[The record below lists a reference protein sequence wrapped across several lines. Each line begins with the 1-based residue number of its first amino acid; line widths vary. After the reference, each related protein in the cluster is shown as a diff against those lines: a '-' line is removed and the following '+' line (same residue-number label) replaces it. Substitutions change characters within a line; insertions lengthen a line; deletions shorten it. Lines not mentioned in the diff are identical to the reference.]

1 LIKKIHK
8 VTFMKKLLPVSTA
21 GSLPKPSWLAQPET
35 LWSPWKLQGDEL
47 ADGKKDALR
56 LCLADQLQAGIDIVS
71 DGEQTRQHFVTTF
84 IEHLSGVDFEKREI
98 VKIRDRYDA
107 SVPTVVGE
115 VSRQKPVFV
124 DDAKFLRQQTSQPIK
139 WALPGPMTMIDTL
152 YDSHYKS
159 REKLAWEF
167 AKILNQEAKELEAAG
182 VDIIQFD
189 EPAFNVFFDE
199 VNDWGIATLERAIE
213 GLKCET
219 AVHICY
225 GYGIKANTDWK
236 KTLDSEWRQY
246 EEIFPKLQK
255 SSIDI
260 VSLECQN
267 SRVPM
272 DLIEL
277 IRGKKVMVGA
287 LDVATN
293 AIETPEE
300 VANTLRKALQFVD
313 ADKLYPCTNCG
324 MIPLPRR
331 VANGKLNALSA
342 GAEIVRREILAK

>member
-1 LIKKIHK
+1 
-8 VTFMKKLLPVSTA
+8 MKKLLPTSTA

-35 LWSPWKLQGDEL
+35 LWSPWKLEGEEL
-47 ADGKKDALR
+47 LEGKQDALR
-56 LCLADQLQAGIDIVS
+56 LSLFEQQQAGIDIVS

-84 IEHLSGVDFEKREI
+84 IENLNGVDFAKRE
-98 VKIRDRYDA
+98 VVRIRNRYDA
-107 SVPTVVGE
+107 SVPTVVGAVE
-115 VSRQKPVFV
+115 RRKPVFIE
-124 DDAKFLRQQTSQPIK
+124 DAKYLRQQTTQPIK

-152 YDSHYKS
+152 YDDHYKS

-167 AKILNQEAKELEAAG
+167 AGILNQEARELEAAG

-199 VNDWGIATLERAIE
+199 VNDWGVAALERAIE
-213 GLKCET
+213 GLRCET

-236 KTLDSEWRQY
+236 QTLGSEWRQY
-246 EEIFPKLQK
+246 EEAFPKLQK
-255 SSIDI
+255 SKIDI
-260 VSLECQN
+260 VSLECHN
-267 SRVPM
+267 SRVPLE
-272 DLIEL
+272 LIEL

-287 LDVATN
+287 IDVASN

-300 VANTLRKALQFVD
+300 VAQTLRNALQFVA

-324 MIPLPRR
+324 MAPLSRR
-331 VANGKLNALSA
+331 VARGKLNALSA
-342 GAEIVRREILAK
+342 GADIVRRELLG

>member
-1 LIKKIHK
+1 
-8 VTFMKKLLPVSTA
+8 MKKLLPTSTA
-21 GSLPKPSWLAQPET
+21 GSLPKPSWLAQPEV
-35 LWSPWKLQGDEL
+35 LWSPWKLQDQEL
-47 ADGKKDALR
+47 IDGKKDALR
-56 LCLADQLQAGIDIVS
+56 LCLEDQQQAGIDIVS

-84 IEHLSGVDFEKREI
+84 IENLNGVDFEKRET
-98 VKIRDRYDA
+98 VKIRNRYEA
-107 SVPTVVGE
+107 SVPTVIGP
-115 VSRQKPVFV
+115 VSRQKSVFV
-124 DDAKFLRQQTSQPIK
+124 EDAKFLRQQTDQPIK

-152 YDSHYKS
+152 YDNHYKS

-167 AKILNQEAKELEAAG
+167 AKILNEEAKELEAVG

-236 KTLDSEWRQY
+236 KTLGTEWRQY

-255 SSIDI
+255 SNIDI
-260 VSLECQN
+260 ISLECQN
-267 SRVPM
+267 SHVPIE
-272 DLIEL
+272 LLEL

-287 LDVATN
+287 IDVATN

-300 VANTLRKALQFVD
+300 VAATLRKALQFVD
-313 ADKLYPCTNCG
+313 ADKLHPCTNCG
-324 MIPLPRR
+324 MIPLPRS
-331 VANGKLNALSA
+331 VARGKLDALSA
-342 GAEIVRREILAK
+342 GAEIVRKELLAK

>member
-1 LIKKIHK
+1 MSI
-8 VTFMKKLLPVSTA
+8 LLPTSTA
-21 GSLPKPSWLAQPET
+21 GSLPKPSWLAEPEQ
-35 LWSPWKLQGDEL
+35 LWSPWKLEGEQLLE
-47 ADGKKDALR
+47 AKRDALS
-56 LCLADQLQAGIDIVS
+56 LSLHEQLQAGIDIVS

-84 IEHLSGVDFEKREI
+84 IEHLEGVDFEKRET
-98 VKIRDRYDA
+98 VRIRNRYDA
-107 SVPTVVGE
+107 SVPSVVGA
-115 VSRQKPVFV
+115 VARKKSVFV
-124 DDAKFLRQQTSQPIK
+124 DDAKFLRSQTKQPIK

-152 YDSHYKS
+152 YDAHYKS

-167 AKILNQEAKELEAAG
+167 AKILNQEALELEAAG

-199 VNDWGIATLERAIE
+199 VNDWGIATLERALE

-236 KTLDSEWRQY
+236 KTLGSEWRQY
-246 EEIFPKLQK
+246 EAIFPKLQK
-255 SSIDI
+255 SKIDI

-267 SRVPM
+267 SHVPM

-287 LDVATN
+287 IDVATN
-293 AIETPEE
+293 QIETSEQ
-300 VANTLRKALQFVD
+300 VADTLRKALQFVD
-313 ADKLYPCTNCG
+313 ADKLYPSTNCG
-324 MIPLPRR
+324 MAPLSRQ
-331 VANGKLNALSA
+331 VAQGKLNALSA
-342 GAEIVRREILAK
+342 GAAIVRQELTA

>member
-1 LIKKIHK
+1 MTMLAKS
-8 VTFMKKLLPVSTA
+8 VLLPTSTA
-21 GSLPKPSWLAQPET
+21 GSLPKPSWLAEPET
-35 LWSPWKLQGDEL
+35 LWSPWKLQGEQL
-47 ADGKKDALR
+47 VEAKHDALR
-56 LCLADQLQAGIDIVS
+56 VSLQEQLHAGIDIVG

-84 IEHLSGVDFEKREI
+84 IEHLEGVDFEKRET
-98 VKIRDRYDA
+98 VRIRNRYDA
-107 SVPTVVGE
+107 SVPSVVGA
-115 VSRQKPVFV
+115 VSRQKSVFV
-124 DDAKFLRQQTSQPIK
+124 DDAKFLRAQTNQPIK

-152 YDSHYKS
+152 YDGYYKS

-167 AKILNQEAKELEAAG
+167 AKILNQEALELEAAG

-199 VNDWGIATLERAIE
+199 VNDWGISTLERALE
-213 GLKCET
+213 ELKCET

-236 KTLDSEWRQY
+236 KTLGSEWRQY
-246 EEIFPKLQK
+246 EQAFPKLQQSK
-255 SSIDI
+255 IDI

-287 LDVATN
+287 IDVATN
-293 AIETPEE
+293 TIETPDE

-313 ADKLYPCTNCG
+313 ADKLYPSTNCG
-324 MIPLPRR
+324 MTPLSRH
-331 VANGKLNALSA
+331 VARGKLAALSA
-342 GAEIVRREILAK
+342 GAAMVRQELSS

>member
-1 LIKKIHK
+1 MAI
-8 VTFMKKLLPVSTA
+8 LLPTSTA
-21 GSLPKPSWLAQPET
+21 GSLPKPSWLAEPEK
-35 LWSPWKLQGDEL
+35 LWSAWKLTGQEL
-47 ADGKKDALR
+47 QDAKQDALR
-56 LCLADQLQAGIDIVS
+56 LSLHEQQQAGIDIVS

-84 IEHLSGVDFEKREI
+84 IEHLEGVDFEKRET

-107 SVPTVVGE
+107 SVPSVVGA

-124 DDAKFLRQQTSQPIK
+124 EDAKFLRSLTDQPIK

-152 YDSHYKS
+152 YDAHYKS

-167 AKILNQEAKELEAAG
+167 AKILNQEARELEAAG

-199 VNDWGIATLERAIE
+199 VNDWGVATLERALE

-236 KTLDSEWRQY
+236 KTLGSEWRQY
-246 EEIFPKLQK
+246 EAVFPKLQQ
-255 SSIDI
+255 SNLDI
-260 VSLECQN
+260 ISLECHN

-272 DLIEL
+272 DLLEL

-287 LDVATN
+287 IDVATN
-293 AIETPEE
+293 TIETADE
-300 VANTLRKALQFVD
+300 VADTLRKALQFVD
-313 ADKLYPCTNCG
+313 ADKLYPSTNCG
-324 MIPLPRR
+324 MAPLSRQ
-331 VANGKLNALSA
+331 VARGKLQALAA
-342 GAEIVRREILAK
+342 GTKIIRQELSS

>member
-1 LIKKIHK
+1 
-8 VTFMKKLLPVSTA
+8 MKTLLPTSTA
-21 GSLPKPSWLAQPET
+21 GSLPKPTWLAQPET

-47 ADGKKDALR
+47 ISGKQDALR
-56 LCLADQLQAGIDIVS
+56 LSLQEQQHAGVDIVS

-84 IEHLSGVDFEKREI
+84 IEHLDGVDFENRHT
-98 VKIRDRYDA
+98 VTIRNRYEA
-107 SVPTVVGE
+107 SVPTVVGP
-115 VSRQKPVFV
+115 VSRPKSVFV
-124 DDAKFLRQQTSQPIK
+124 EDAKFLRQQTNQPIK

-152 YDSHYKS
+152 YDAHYQS
-159 REKLAWEF
+159 RDKLAWEF

-189 EPAFNVFFDE
+189 EPAFNVFFDD
-199 VNDWGIATLERAIE
+199 VNNWGIACLERAIE

-236 KTLDSEWRQY
+236 KTLGTEWRQY
-246 EEIFPKLQK
+246 EAVFPKLQQ
-255 SSIDI
+255 SNIDI
-260 VSLECQN
+260 ISLECHN
-267 SRVPM
+267 SHVPM
-272 DLIEL
+272 ELLEL

-287 LDVATN
+287 IDVAHN
-293 AIETPEE
+293 EIETPEE

-324 MIPLPRR
+324 MAPLSRQ
-331 VANGKLNALSA
+331 VASAKLKALSA
-342 GAEIVRREILAK
+342 GAAIVRNELINN

>member
-1 LIKKIHK
+1 MTI
-8 VTFMKKLLPVSTA
+8 LLPTSTA
-21 GSLPKPSWLAQPET
+21 GSLPKPSWLAEPEK
-35 LWSPWKLQGDEL
+35 LWSAWKLTGQEL
-47 ADGKKDALR
+47 QDAKQDALR
-56 LCLADQLQAGIDIVS
+56 LSLHEQQQAGIDIVS

-84 IEHLSGVDFEKREI
+84 IEHLEGVDFEKRET

-107 SVPTVVGE
+107 SVPSVVGA

-124 DDAKFLRQQTSQPIK
+124 EDAKFLRSLTDQPIK

-152 YDSHYKS
+152 YDAHYKS

-167 AKILNQEAKELEAAG
+167 AKILNQEARELEAAG

-199 VNDWGIATLERAIE
+199 VNDWGVATLERALE

-236 KTLDSEWRQY
+236 KTLGSEWRQY
-246 EEIFPKLQK
+246 EAVFPKLQQ
-255 SSIDI
+255 SNLDI
-260 VSLECQN
+260 ISLECHN

-272 DLIEL
+272 DLLEL

-287 LDVATN
+287 IDVATN
-293 AIETPEE
+293 TIETADE

-313 ADKLYPCTNCG
+313 ADKLYPSTNCG
-324 MIPLPRR
+324 MAPLSRE
-331 VANGKLNALSA
+331 VARGKLQALAA
-342 GAEIVRREILAK
+342 GTNIIRQELSN

>member
-1 LIKKIHK
+1 MTI
-8 VTFMKKLLPVSTA
+8 LLPTSTA
-21 GSLPKPSWLAQPET
+21 GSLPKPSWLAEPEK
-35 LWSPWKLQGDEL
+35 LWSAWKLTGQEL
-47 ADGKKDALR
+47 QDAKQDALR
-56 LCLADQLQAGIDIVS
+56 LSLHEQQQAGLDIVS

-84 IEHLSGVDFEKREI
+84 IEHLEGVDFEKRET

-107 SVPTVVGE
+107 SVPSVVGA

-124 DDAKFLRQQTSQPIK
+124 EDAKFLRSLTDQPIK

-152 YDSHYKS
+152 YDAHYKS

-167 AKILNQEAKELEAAG
+167 AKILNQEARELEAAG

-189 EPAFNVFFDE
+189 EPAFNVFFEE
-199 VNDWGIATLERAIE
+199 VNDWGVATLERALE

-236 KTLDSEWRQY
+236 KTLGSEWRQY
-246 EEIFPKLQK
+246 EAVFPKLQQ
-255 SSIDI
+255 SNLDI
-260 VSLECQN
+260 ISLECHN

-272 DLIEL
+272 DLLEL

-287 LDVATN
+287 IDVATN
-293 AIETPEE
+293 TIETADE
-300 VANTLRKALQFVD
+300 VADTLRKALQFVD
-313 ADKLYPCTNCG
+313 ADKLYPSTNCG
-324 MIPLPRR
+324 MAPLSRQ
-331 VANGKLNALSA
+331 VARGKLQALAA
-342 GAEIVRREILAK
+342 GTKIIRQELSS

>member
-1 LIKKIHK
+1 
-8 VTFMKKLLPVSTA
+8 MKTLLPTSTA

-35 LWSPWKLQGDEL
+35 LWSPWKLENEAL
-47 ADGKKDALR
+47 IEGKQDALR
-56 LCLADQLQAGIDIVS
+56 VSLQEQQQAGIDIVS

-84 IEHLSGVDFEKREI
+84 IEHLSGVDFEQRKT

-107 SVPTVVGE
+107 SVPMVVDTVA
-115 VSRQKPVFV
+115 RQKPVFV
-124 DDAKFLRQQTSQPIK
+124 EDAKFLRQQTKQPIK

-152 YDSHYKS
+152 YDDHYKS

-213 GLKCET
+213 GLQCET

-236 KTLDSEWRQY
+236 KTLGSEWRQY
-246 EEIFPKLQK
+246 EAVFPKLQK
-255 SSIDI
+255 SNIDLI
-260 VSLECQN
+260 SLECHN
-267 SRVPM
+267 SRVPIE
-272 DLIEL
+272 LIEL
-277 IRGKKVMVGA
+277 VRGKKVMVGA
-287 LDVATN
+287 IDVATN
-293 AIETPEE
+293 TIETPEE
-300 VANTLRKALQFVD
+300 VASTLRKALEFVD

-324 MIPLPRR
+324 MAPLSRQIAR
-331 VANGKLNALSA
+331 GKLNALSA
-342 GAEIVRREILAK
+342 GAAIMRQEL

>member
-1 LIKKIHK
+1 
-8 VTFMKKLLPVSTA
+8 MKKLLPTSTA
-21 GSLPKPSWLAQPET
+21 GSLPKPSWIAEPEK
-35 LWSPWKLQGDEL
+35 LWSEWKLTGDDL
-47 ADGKKDALR
+47 FQAKRDAL
-56 LCLADQLQAGIDIVS
+56 LISLQEQIQAGIDIVS

-84 IEHLSGVDFEKREI
+84 IEHLEGVDFTKREI
-98 VKIRDRYDA
+98 VRIRNRYDA
-107 SVPTVVGE
+107 SVPSVVGA
-115 VSRQKPVFV
+115 VSRRKPVFV
-124 DDAKFLRQQTSQPIK
+124 EDAKFLRAHTDRPIK

-152 YDSHYKS
+152 YDGHYKS

-167 AKILNQEAKELEAAG
+167 ATILNQEAKELEAAG
-182 VDIIQFD
+182 VNIIQFD

-199 VNDWGIATLERAIE
+199 VNDWGVAALERAIE

-236 KTLDSEWRQY
+236 KTLGSEWRQY
-246 EEIFPKLQK
+246 EESFPKLQK
-255 SSIDI
+255 SKIDI

-267 SRVPM
+267 SHVPM

-287 LDVATN
+287 IDVATN
-293 AIETPEE
+293 EIETPEQ

-324 MIPLPRR
+324 MTPLSRE
-331 VANGKLNALSA
+331 VARGKLQALSA
-342 GAEIVRREILAK
+342 GTEIVRQEILSAK